1 MNKLRSSTK
10 IAIGFAVIVAG
21 SLGGYKLYA
30 DYRTPSTV
38 FPPLTPGRVNIVGVN
53 PGAGYRIIVA
63 NSVAQLVETQG
74 GFGSNDDSDKADD
87 SSTSDDDGSVKK
99 KISIADMLGSLRGD
113 KKSLT
118 EFVMKIDDL
127 KPDDLPPVEVQW
139 SADDLKKA
147 LAGDPKLQAKL
158 ESDLNMKLDGT
169 PLPEMN
175 MHSLENGIVVEAPV
189 TVQVNLNG
197 RLSPV
202 SSTVPLGYKPSMIR
216 AVEADYADKA
226 NPDAIM
232 RAGYY
237 KQEAERLVGAGSH
250 KEDIRRTLTDMISDS
265 AAKERV
271 ADVERFL
278 ASAMVVVNDG
288 QIDTATYSTYSGTDG
303 KPMHDL
309 SIHLTEEGRQR
320 LAQFSKDRVGSQ
332 LLLVSDGVAIAAPR
346 ITQRLLEN
354 EVHITRMADESLL
367 QDFQQTLSD
376 SKIHRIAQQ

>member
-1 MNKLRSSTK
+1 MKKLRSSTK
-10 IAIGFAVIVAG
+10 IAAGFAVIVAG
-21 SLGGYKLYA
+21 SLVGYKVYA
-30 DYRTPSTV
+30 DFRTPQTV
-38 FPPLTPGRVNIVGVN
+38 FPPLTPGRVNLVGVN
-53 PGAGYRIIVA
+53 PGAGYRVIVA

-74 GFGSNDDSDKADD
+74 GFSANENADD
-87 SSTSDDDGSVKK
+87 SSTSEDDGSVKK
-99 KISIADMLGSLRGD
+99 KISIADLLGTLRGD

-118 EFVMKIDDL
+118 EFVMKIDDI
-127 KPDDLPPVEVQW
+127 KEDDLPPVEIKW
-139 SADDLKKA
+139 SAPDLKKA
-147 LAGDPKLQAKL
+147 LDGDPKLRAQL
-158 ESDLNMKLDGT
+158 ENDLNMKLDGT
-169 PLPEMN
+169 PLPKMN

-202 SSTVPLGYKPSMIR
+202 SSTVPLGYKPMMIR

-226 NPDAIM
+226 NPDATM

-237 KQEAERLVGAGSH
+237 KQEAEKVLGANGH
-250 KEDIRRTLTDMISDS
+250 KEDVGRSLGDMISES
-265 AAKERV
+265 ATKERV
-271 ADVERFL
+271 KDVERFL
-278 ASAMVVVNDG
+278 ASAMVVLNDG
-288 QIDTATYSTYSGTDG
+288 QIDSAKYSTYFGNDG

-309 SIHLTEEGRQR
+309 SIYLTEEGRQR

-376 SKIHRIAQQ
+376 SKSHRIAQQ